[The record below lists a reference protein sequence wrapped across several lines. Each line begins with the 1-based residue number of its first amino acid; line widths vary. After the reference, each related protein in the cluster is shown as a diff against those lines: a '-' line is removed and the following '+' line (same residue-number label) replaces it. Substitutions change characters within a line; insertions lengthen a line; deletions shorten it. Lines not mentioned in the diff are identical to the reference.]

1 MLAVAESMNAP
12 SVDFL
17 EKIDAQHREQNGKT
31 VNQRQNR
38 QFVLQGHDAQVSEKE
53 EQENA
58 IKGTMNGV
66 KIVETT
72 RAVMNKVP
80 LRSVLL
86 RGDGSW

>member
-1 MLAVAESMNAP
+1 MNAP

-53 EQENA
+53 EQEKRN
-58 IKGTMNGV
+58 KGNH
-66 KIVETT
+66 E
-72 RAVMNKVP
+72 R
-80 LRSVLL
+80 RE
-86 RGDGSW
+86 DC

>member
-1 MLAVAESMNAP
+1 MLAVAESMNAQ

-53 EQENA
+53 EQEKRN
-58 IKGTMNGV
+58 KGNH
-66 KIVETT
+66 E
-72 RAVMNKVP
+72 R
-80 LRSVLL
+80 RE
-86 RGDGSW
+86 DC

>member
-53 EQENA
+53 EQEKRN
-58 IKGTMNGV
+58 KGNH
-66 KIVETT
+66 E
-72 RAVMNKVP
+72 R
-80 LRSVLL
+80 RE
-86 RGDGSW
+86 DC